1 MTTGTAIVI
10 NPTGLHARPA
20 ATFAAAAATFK
31 ATFKATVKIK
41 NLDSSSEAVSAKSIV
56 RVLTLS
62 AGCGTKIEISADGDD
77 EQTAVETLVGLVDS
91 GFGGE

>member
-10 NPTGLHARPA
+10 HPTGLHARPA
-20 ATFAAAAATFK
+20 ATFAATETK
-31 ATFKATVKIK
+31 FKATVKVK
-41 NLDSSSEAVSAKSIV
+41 NPASRSEAVSAKSLV
-56 RVLTLS
+56 RGLTLS

-77 EQTAVETLVGLVDS
+77 EQAAVETLVGLVES

>member
-10 NPTGLHARPA
+10 HPTGLHARPA
-20 ATFAAAAATFK
+20 ATFAAAAAKFK
-31 ATFKATVKIK
+31 ATL
-41 NLDSSSEAVSAKSIV
+41 NSSSEAVSAKSIV

-62 AGCGTKIEISADGDD
+62 AGCGTKSEISADGDD
-77 EQTAVETLVGLVDS
+77 EQTAVETLVGLVES

>member
-10 NPTGLHARPA
+10 HPTGLHARPA
-20 ATFAAAAATFK
+20 ATFAAAAAK
-31 ATFKATVKIK
+31 FKATVKVK

-77 EQTAVETLVGLVDS
+77 EQAAVETLVGLVES

>member
-10 NPTGLHARPA
+10 HPTGLHARPA
-20 ATFAAAAATFK
+20 ATFAAAAAK
-31 ATFKATVKIK
+31 FKATVKVK
-41 NLDSSSEAVSAKSIV
+41 NLDSSEAVSAKSIV

-77 EQTAVETLVGLVDS
+77 EQAAVETLVGLVES